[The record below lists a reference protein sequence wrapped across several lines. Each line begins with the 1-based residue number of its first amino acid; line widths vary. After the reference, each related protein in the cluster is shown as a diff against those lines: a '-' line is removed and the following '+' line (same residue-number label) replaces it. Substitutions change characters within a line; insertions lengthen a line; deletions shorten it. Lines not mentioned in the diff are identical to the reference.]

1 MTDYHIANGRYEVTW
16 IDAGPDA
23 ELEEAA
29 ADSMVEVCDELCV
42 CVCVSVIICACV
54 CMMRKKE
61 RKKERDGEG
70 EIRK

>member
-42 CVCVSVIICACV
+42 CV
-54 CMMRKKE
+54 
-61 RKKERDGEG
+61 
-70 EIRK
+70 